1 MLTLTELVI
10 ENIASIEGG
19 DFDAFLEKVTKKA
32 PQIELESTEIVQTY
46 FLLMHHIRERD
57 ISREIIEA
65 YLAGKRTGINDYIKT
80 TKKLREALRR
90 AIDRTESVSAYKD
103 LQIAEDLFF

>member
-46 FLLMHHIRERD
+46 F
-57 ISREIIEA
+57 
-65 YLAGKRTGINDYIKT
+65 
-80 TKKLREALRR
+80 
-90 AIDRTESVSAYKD
+90 
-103 LQIAEDLFF
+103 